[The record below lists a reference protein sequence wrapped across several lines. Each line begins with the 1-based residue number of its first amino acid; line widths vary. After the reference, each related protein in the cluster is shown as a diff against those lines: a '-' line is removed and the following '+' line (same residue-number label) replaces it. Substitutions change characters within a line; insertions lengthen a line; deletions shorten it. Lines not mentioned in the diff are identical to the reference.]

1 MANLVGIPVGTYL
14 SQEFSWRYTFLLIA
28 VFNIA
33 VLTAIFFWV
42 PDIHDKAQGS
52 LREQFHFLR
61 SPAPWLIFAATMFG
75 NAGVF
80 AWFSYIKPFMMY
92 ISGFSETSM
101 TFIMM
106 LVGLGM
112 VLGNLLSGKLSGRY
126 TPLRI
131 AVVTDLVIVL
141 SLMAL
146 FFLQRIQ
153 NDIADFRVYLLRWS
167 VCALCAAA
175 NTAAAKRQRRRT
187 AGRGGRANRL

>member
-1 MANLVGIPVGTYL
+1 M
-14 SQEFSWRYTFLLIA
+14 IA

-42 PDIHDKAQGS
+42 PDIRDKAQGS

-141 SLMAL
+141 SLSWRS
-146 FFLQRIQ
+146 FSS
-153 NDIADFRVYLLRWS
+153 ADTKQHR
-167 VCALCAAA
+167 
-175 NTAAAKRQRRRT
+175 
-187 AGRGGRANRL
+187 